1 MTNNLTMDEHLNR
14 VSKNIEKAFV
24 ALESK
29 GVTISL
35 EEEET
40 PSDALERAINNL
52 EEVVGIDFFE
62 DTQTLVIS
70 TNRSQDETSQY

>member
-1 MTNNLTMDEHLNR
+1 MTNNLTVDQHLNR
-14 VSKNIEKAFV
+14 VAENIAKAFI
-24 ALESK
+24 ALGTK

-35 EEEET
+35 AEEET